1 MIRTTA
7 VSYTPPS
14 ESIHSLAPSDPT
26 LLILGSIGLALLFL
40 VIAYGI
46 VPAVMKARGA
56 TKEKASSVAFGVG
69 ALGVVVVMFTA
80 GIPVAAAAKAH
91 VKQVTE
97 EVPAYSNS
105 TAAWVDQEYGF
116 NVYKADDAYAM
127 EVPFESP
134 HVYLYGETEPGVT
147 QKLTI
152 NAQTGEK
159 ENLEAATDFDATGYD
174 PIER

>member
-1 MIRTTA
+1 MIRTTD

-26 LLILGSIGLALLFL
+26 LLILGSMALILL
-40 VIAYGI
+40 VLGAAYGI
-46 VPAVMKARGA
+46 TLAIMKARGA
-56 TKEKASSVAFGVG
+56 TKEDAFGTAGVVGIVG
-69 ALGVVVVMFTA
+69 AVVVMFA
-80 GIPVAAAAKAH
+80 GGIPVAAAAKAH

-116 NVYKADDAYAM
+116 SVYKTNSGYAM
-127 EVPFESP
+127 EVPFESSK
-134 HVYLYGETEPGVT
+134 VYLYGATEPGVT